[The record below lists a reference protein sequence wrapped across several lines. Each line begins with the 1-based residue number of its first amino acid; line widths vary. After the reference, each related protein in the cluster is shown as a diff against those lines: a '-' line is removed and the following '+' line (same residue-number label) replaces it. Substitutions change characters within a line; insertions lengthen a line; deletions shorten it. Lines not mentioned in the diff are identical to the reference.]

1 MAQNDTPVPDAE
13 RNAVE
18 NDTEA
23 GLLSGEIGDNMVT
36 FLVDPEVFSL
46 EILRGAAF
54 LFIDRC
60 YVHLDKNPDGFVV
73 RLKGKDALE
82 DGELEALQGE
92 FENELL
98 NQSIRQQVNER
109 NARLRELI
117 LAKAIFAGT
126 SPDHLQEVREG
137 FSEKLGEQ
145 TLAGVADEGNAEEEA
160 ELERLL
166 AEIEEDLADDPLGIA
181 IPWDEKYGKKADDS
195 PKTES
200 DKPEDDKGE

>member
-1 MAQNDTPVPDAE
+1 MPQNDT
-13 RNAVE
+13 E
-18 NDTEA
+18 NQV
-23 GLLSGEIGDNMVT
+23 SFI
-36 FLVDPEVFSL
+36 VDPEIFSL

-60 YVHLDKNPDGFVV
+60 YVHLDKGEDGFIV
-73 RLKGKDALE
+73 RLKGKDVL
-82 DGELEALQGE
+82 DPKELEALEGE

-98 NQSIRQQVNER
+98 NQSIREQVNQR

-126 SPDHLQEVREG
+126 NPDQLREVREG

-145 TLAGVADEGNAEEEA
+145 TLSNIDDDSNPEEEA

-181 IPWDEKYGKKADDS
+181 IPWDEKYGKKADEASSEAPEEKDSEDS
-195 PKTES
+195 PK
-200 DKPEDDKGE
+200 DDPEKNEE